1 MIPLQWATGD
11 KCVVRGHAGVVTS
24 IGPECASVRIN
35 EWRNIFCGL
44 DELELVPP
52 PPDPA
57 TISTLPAPPDETIDY
72 SAFVTTKL
80 TRAPSTGLSSLP
92 ELHPSLFP
100 FQRDLVGWALRRG
113 RAALFADTGLGK
125 TAMQIEWARH
135 VPGDV
140 LILAPLAVAAQTS
153 REGERLGVPVK
164 VCRDGSDVEPGV
176 NVTNYDR
183 LHRFDTSRF
192 TGVVLDESS
201 IIKHH
206 NAKTLA
212 TLLEAFA
219 QTQFKLCATATPS
232 PNDYTELGTH
242 AEFLGVCSRVEML
255 AEHFVHDG
263 GDTSKW
269 RLKGHARAAFWRWMS
284 SWAALIRK
292 PGDLGYDDAG
302 YDLPELRIT
311 QHTIAGDP
319 DQVKAQ
325 GLLFAEPA
333 RSLTERRAA
342 RKASLPMRVQRVVD
356 LVTQGCEQCEQEK
369 SNSLTTANTTEPT
382 STAGGSDLPQSS
394 SDTTRHDALATPPT
408 RQSGRKRARKPA
420 TGSNGI
426 QRSDSLSASE
436 STDSPRPSTTPWP
449 PSREGAPS
457 AERPNQKGSPVS
469 DSTSTTAIGR
479 GRSADSSAPNAIAGS
494 ATSERVASFS
504 SEHPSTCTCPA
515 SERWVVWCELNEEQ
529 DTLARVFGRDCI
541 SIQGSDEPLIKEQRL
556 LAFLRGE
563 GRILLTKPRIAGWGI
578 NMQSLARM
586 AFVGVKDSWE
596 SYYQAIRR
604 CWRFGQKRP
613 VEVHVFASEL
623 EGEVVAN
630 LRRKERDALAMA
642 EQLSAETREAVRA
655 EVRGSVRDT
664 NDYTPAVT
672 MARPAWLQE
681 AS

>member
-1 MIPLQWATGD
+1 MSAVPLKWEAGDRCAT
-11 KCVVRGHAGVVTS
+11 RGQLGVVDS
-24 IGPECASVRIN
+24 LGPECAAVKIGERLV
-35 EWRNIFCGL
+35 FCGL
-44 DELELVPP
+44 DELELVPLA
-52 PPDPA
+52 DPA
-57 TISTLPAPPDETIDY
+57 TASTIPAPPDEDESTDAGALAFPEEPGMGPREAGCPPALPHAVQDEAHVEESHDAKEATTEAEDVAAVANQREVDRAPRRSARADRRRPAGRAPATDPGAGDPPRAPRSVVVDAADY
-72 SAFVTTKL
+72 GAFVTTKL
-80 TRAPSTGLSSLP
+80 TRAPSTGLVTVP
-92 ELHPSLFP
+92 ELHASLFP

-140 LILAPLAVAAQTS
+140 LILAPLAVAVQTA

-183 LHRFDTSRF
+183 LHRFDVSRF
-192 TGVVLDESS
+192 TGIVLDESS

-212 TLLEAFA
+212 VLLEAFA
-219 QTQFKLCATATPS
+219 QTPFKLCATATPS

-242 AEFLGVCSRVEML
+242 AEFLGVCSRAEML

-292 PGDLGYDDAG
+292 PSDLGYEDAG

-311 QHTIAGDP
+311 QHTIAADP

-342 RKASLPMRVQRVVD
+342 RKGSLSARVQRCVEAV
-356 LVTQGCEQCEQEK
+356 Q
-369 SNSLTTANTTEPT
+369 AEP
-382 STAGGSDLPQSS
+382 
-394 SDTTRHDALATPPT
+394 
-408 RQSGRKRARKPA
+408 
-420 TGSNGI
+420 
-426 QRSDSLSASE
+426 
-436 STDSPRPSTTPWP
+436 
-449 PSREGAPS
+449 REA
-457 AERPNQKGSPVS
+457 
-469 DSTSTTAIGR
+469 
-479 GRSADSSAPNAIAGS
+479 
-494 ATSERVASFS
+494 
-504 SEHPSTCTCPA
+504 
-515 SERWVVWCELNEEQ
+515 WVIWCELNAEA
-529 DTLARVFGRDCI
+529 DALASALTGAIEIR
-541 SIQGSDEPLIKEQRL
+541 GSDEPILKEARL
-556 LAFLRGE
+556 VAFGRGE
-563 GRILLTKPRIAGWGI
+563 FRILITKPSIAGFGLNW
-578 NMQSLARM
+578 QHAARM

-604 CWRFGQKRP
+604 EWRFGQKRP

-642 EQLSAETREAVRA
+642 EQLSAETREAVVA

-664 NDYTPAVT
+664 NDYQPAKVLAVPEW
-672 MARPAWLQE
+672 MKRSA
-681 AS
+681 